1 MKLRAYQSGDCPVL
15 IRLFRETVHA
25 VCAGDYA
32 PAQLAAWAPED
43 IDQPV
48 WDRSLLLHTT
58 LVAEEGGQIIG
69 FGDLDP
75 ATGYL
80 DRLYVHRNH
89 QRQGVAAALC
99 GALEPLAPGR
109 VFTYASRTAR
119 PFFERRGYRVIR
131 ARQVKRR
138 GVSLDNY
145 EMEKLL

>member
-32 PAQLAAWAPED
+32 PEQLAAWAPED
-43 IDQPV
+43 IAQSD

-89 QRQGVAAALC
+89 QRQGGDLLFGRRPVRRP
-99 GALEPLAPGR
+99 GALGPGSGVHLR
-109 VFTYASRTAR
+109 LPHR
-119 PFFERRGYRVIR
+119 PALF
-131 ARQVKRR
+131 
-138 GVSLDNY
+138 
-145 EMEKLL
+145 